1 VAPGPLR
8 QVTAS
13 PATTRLLVVSPRAD
27 DRAETRVLVDVVR
40 ALRRRDDVTVE
51 LWWLRGERGAADRV
65 VDELRTDG
73 ALALLDRLPVG
84 VIANGVRG
92 RVLRRWLRDAD
103 PGWIILDGG
112 LGDRAVTHSPA
123 RRAIRMTTTPS
134 PDAAAEGT
142 PRTDADLWMLPPAA
156 AAPATASGRIQLELS
171 ADLAERGDAV
181 PFRSAS
187 ARHIVRRRL
196 GLPTDGHLVVGW
208 SGDGQGAED
217 FGRVLVE
224 LRTRHDDP
232 VAGLWLGDEPPTSS
246 GDGVTGLHHRGT
258 RPLDVRLCGDAV
270 VLVGDAPV
278 DVSEVHDALVAGLP
292 VVAAAPPSSTYDR
305 DVQVV
310 GGSRGGSLD
319 PLPQALATHVATHV
333 AGALAAVDDATTAR
347 NGEQAAARL
356 DLRTWAQTLLDSL
369 SGTTGVGAAGSA
381 G

>member
-1 VAPGPLR
+1 VAPGPRR

-13 PATTRLLVVSPRAD
+13 PATTRLLVVSPRDD
-27 DRAETRVLVDVVR
+27 DRAETRVLVDIVR

-123 RRAIRMTTTPS
+123 RRAIRATTTPS

-142 PRTDADLWMLPPAA
+142 PRTDADLWLVPSGPSVAA
-156 AAPATASGRIQLELS
+156 ESDRTELELS

-181 PFRSAS
+181 PFRAAS
-187 ARHIVRRRL
+187 ARHTVRSRL
-196 GLPTDGHLVVGW
+196 GLPTDGRLIVGW
-208 SGDGQGAED
+208 SGDGLGADE
-217 FGRVLVE
+217 FASVLTE
-224 LRTRHDDP
+224 LRSCDTGP
-232 VAGLWLGDEPPTSS
+232 VAGLWLGDAPNAASE
-246 GDGVTGLHHRGT
+246 DGVTGLHHRST

-278 DVSEVHDALVAGLP
+278 DVTEVHDALVAGLP

-319 PLPQALATHVATHV
+319 PSPQAIATQVA
-333 AGALAAVDDATTAR
+333 AALAAIDDATTVR

-356 DLRTWAQTLLDSL
+356 DLRTWAQTLLDTVR
-369 SGTTGVGAAGSA
+369 GTTGVGAAGSA